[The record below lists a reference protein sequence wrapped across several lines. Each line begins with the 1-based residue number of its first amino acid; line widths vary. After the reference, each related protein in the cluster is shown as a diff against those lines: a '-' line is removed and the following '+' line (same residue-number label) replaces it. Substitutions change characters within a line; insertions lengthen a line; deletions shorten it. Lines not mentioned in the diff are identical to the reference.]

1 VTEASCTPWRTT
13 STAPPLSTSL
23 EIVEPHENGTDA
35 SETAAFEVPPATETP
50 ATWDEAKPRYFG
62 ATPHGLAAVV
72 AAFALGAGIVLL
84 AAGFVLAAV
93 LLLVAAVLLAAVY
106 AEQARRRRDTAF
118 DRIAAAAVDH
128 TRALAGF
135 TGSSVRAWTGAGRE
149 LARLRLEANRRA
161 KERTQ
166 LQYALGGAVYAGDD
180 VEAERLRAEL
190 QAADDRIA
198 ACVAEANEVVE
209 RMRTTRAQEKLA
221 VASTEVRRPDDAQ
234 T

>member
-1 VTEASCTPWRTT
+1 M
-13 STAPPLSTSL
+13 
-23 EIVEPHENGTDA
+23 EPNEN
-35 SETAAFEVPPATETP
+35 ETQPIEVPPATETP
-50 ATWDEAKPRYFG
+50 ATWEETKPRYFG
-62 ATPHGLAAVV
+62 VTPHGVAAVL
-72 AAFALGAGIVLL
+72 AAFAFGAGIVLL
-84 AAGFVLAAV
+84 VSGDVLAGV
-93 LLLVAAVLLAAVY
+93 LLLVGAVLLAAIY

-149 LARLRLEANRRA
+149 LTRLRLEANRRA

-180 VEAERLRAEL
+180 AETERLRAEL
-190 QAADDRIA
+190 QAADERIA

-209 RMRTTRAQEKLA
+209 RMRATRAQERLA
-221 VASTEVRRPDDAQ
+221 VVATEVRRPDDAQ
-234 T
+234 L